1 MKINFIYKPL
11 ICSVVL
17 MTIALSCTD
26 LEIDETDSIITRDID
41 AGGFVPLTNPASALN
56 DLYNKAGGDFSTQ
69 ENIFA
74 LSEITTDELLVP
86 TRGTDWGDNGVWRQ
100 LHTHTWRSDH
110 QFILNSWNT
119 LNQGIFRA
127 TEIIESNPDASVLAE
142 AKFLRAFNMFF
153 VMDFFGSV
161 PFRGVSE
168 GPDVNPM
175 VMTRSE
181 AFAFIEKDLNEALPG
196 LQSVTPGTANTNKA
210 TKESAEFL
218 LAKLYL
224 NANVYKGT
232 DTFDNADMQKVINN
246 VDAISSKGFAIQE
259 GYFQIFE
266 PTDDTETLLWLKSD
280 IGPRIWNTL
289 HYNQNAPDN
298 TGGGWNG
305 FTTLADFYN
314 SFEGDPESNYVGD
327 GQEERRGF
335 VPDAQTANDR
345 NVGIGYGF
353 LINQQYDADGSMLT
367 NRQGVPLKFPKEIPS
382 LVGNGEEE
390 GVRVIKYHPYDPTD
404 TADSGTPL
412 INSFRQN
419 EIIFRYA
426 DAHLMKAEAMMRMG
440 GDATAMVNELR
451 AARTDTPPLPNVGE
465 TELLAERGRELYD
478 EFWRRNDL
486 IRFGQFTEAW
496 QLKEVTGDPNVE
508 LFPIPET
515 ALLSNPNLVQN
526 PGY

>member
-1 MKINFIYKPL
+1 MKINFIQKPF
-11 ICSVVL
+11 ITSVLL
-17 MTIALSCTD
+17 MAIVSSCTD
-26 LEIDETDSIITRDID
+26 LEIDETDSIITRDV
-41 AGGFVPLTNPASALN
+41 AQGQFTPLTDPASALN

-69 ENIFA
+69 ENMFA
-74 LSEITTDELLVP
+74 LSETTTDELLVP

-110 QFILNSWNT
+110 QFILNSWNA

-127 TEIIESNPDASVLAE
+127 TEIIESKPDAGVVAQ

-153 VMDFFGSV
+153 VMDLFGSV
-161 PFRGVSE
+161 PFRGVNE
-168 GPDVNPM
+168 GPDVNPS
-175 VMTRSE
+175 VMSRAE
-181 AFAFIEKDLNEALPG
+181 AFAFIEKDLNEALPD
-196 LQSVTPGTANTNKA
+196 LKSVSPGTANTGTA
-210 TKESAEFL
+210 TKEAAEFL

-224 NANVYKGT
+224 NANVYKGS
-232 DTFDNADMQKVINN
+232 DTFDNADMQKVITN
-246 VDAISSKGFAIQE
+246 VDAITAKGFAIQE

-266 PTDDTETLLWLKSD
+266 PSDDSETILWLKSD

-305 FTTLADFYN
+305 FATLADFYD
-314 SFEGDPESNYVGD
+314 SFEGAPTSNYVGD
-327 GQEERRGF
+327 GQEERRGY
-335 VPDAQTANDR
+335 VPDANTANAQ

-353 LINQQYDADGSMLT
+353 LLNQQYNADGSMLT
-367 NRQGVPLKFPKEIPS
+367 DRQGRPLIFDKEIPS
-382 LVGNGEEE
+382 LVGNGEKE
-390 GVRVIKYHPYDPTD
+390 GIRVIKYHPYDPTD
-404 TADSGTPL
+404 TGDANTPL
-412 INSFRQN
+412 FNSFRQN
-419 EIIFRYA
+419 EIMFRYA

-440 GDATAMVNELR
+440 GSATDMVNQLR
-451 AARTDTPPLPNVGE
+451 AKRADTPPLPNVDE
-465 TELLAERGRELYD
+465 AALLAERGRELYD

-486 IRFGQFTEAW
+486 VRFGQFTAPW
-496 QLKEVTGDPNVE
+496 ALKEVTGDPNKN

>member
-1 MKINFIYKPL
+1 MKISIPYKPFIASAL
-11 ICSVVL
+11 L
-17 MTIALSCTD
+17 MAVISSCTD
-26 LEIDETDSIITRDID
+26 LEIEETDSIITKDVST
-41 AGGFVPLTNPASALN
+41 GEFKPLTDPASALN

-69 ENIFA
+69 ENMFA
-74 LSEITTDELLVP
+74 LSEVTSDELLVP

-110 QFILNSWNT
+110 QFVLNSWNA

-127 TEIIESNPDASVLAE
+127 TEIIESNPAASVMAE

-153 VMDFFGSV
+153 VMDLFGSV
-161 PFRGVSE
+161 PFRGVNE

-181 AFAFIEKDLNEALPG
+181 AFAFIEKDLNEALPA
-196 LQSVTPGTANTNKA
+196 LTSVTPGTANTNKA

-224 NANVYKGT
+224 NASVYKST
-232 DTFDNADMQKVINN
+232 DAFDNADMQKVINN
-246 VDAISSKGFAIQE
+246 VDAITAKGFAIQN

-266 PTDDTETLLWLKSD
+266 PTDDTETILWLKSD
-280 IGPRIWNTL
+280 IGPRIWTTL
-289 HYNQNAPDN
+289 HYNENSPDN

-305 FTTLADFYN
+305 FATLADFYD
-314 SFEGDPESNYVGD
+314 SFEGDPNTNYVGD

-335 VPDAQTANDR
+335 VPDANTSNAQ

-353 LINQQYDADGSMLT
+353 LIDQQYDADGSMLT
-367 NRQGVPLKFPKEIPS
+367 DRQGRPLIFTKDIPS
-382 LVGNGEEE
+382 LVGNGEKE
-390 GVRVIKYHPYDPTD
+390 GIRLIKYHPYDPTD
-404 TADSGTPL
+404 TEDANTPL
-412 INSFRQN
+412 FNSFRQN
-419 EIIFRYA
+419 EIMFRYA

-440 GDATAMVNELR
+440 GDATALVNQLR
-451 AARTDTPPLPNVGE
+451 ANRADTPALPSVDE
-465 TELLAERGRELYD
+465 TALLAERGRELYD

-486 IRFGQFTEAW
+486 VRFGQFTAPW
-496 QLKEVTGDPNVE
+496 QLKEVTGDPTKN

-526 PGY
+526 EGY